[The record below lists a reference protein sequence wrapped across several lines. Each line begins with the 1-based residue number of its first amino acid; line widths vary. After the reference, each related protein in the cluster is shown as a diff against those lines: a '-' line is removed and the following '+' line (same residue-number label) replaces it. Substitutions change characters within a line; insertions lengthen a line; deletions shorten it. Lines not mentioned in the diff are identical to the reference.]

1 MTTTTSAPQSESAR
15 ARIARWLLLSSAAL
29 LFAIA
34 ILTAIG
40 YVPANIALRNSGIQP
55 LYHDLFRAMWLGFAV
70 ETLLIAAL
78 AWMGAR
84 KPAAAANWVLAACG
98 WFVALQALLALILG
112 KHPLAAIALAV
123 AAVLLLVGAAFRK
136 PAA

>member
-1 MTTTTSAPQSESAR
+1 M
-15 ARIARWLLLSSAAL
+15 ARWLLLSSATL

-34 ILTAIG
+34 VLTAIG
-40 YVPANIALRNSGIQP
+40 YLPANIALRNSGIQP

-84 KPAAAANWVLAACG
+84 KPAVAANWVLAACG

-112 KHPLAAIALAV
+112 KQPLAAIALAT
-123 AAVLLLVGAAFRK
+123 ASVLLLVGAAFRK
-136 PAA
+136 PTA